1 MFFNFSDYHLLHP
14 VHMKLITKLFIQMD
28 GVDKS
33 MNDIIVWD
41 KDKQEHDR
49 ILRQVLENVR
59 EVGLKRQKEV

>member
-1 MFFNFSDYHLLHP
+1 MFFHFSDYHLVRP
-14 VHMKLITKLFIQMD
+14 VHLKWITTLFIQMD

-33 MNDIIVWD
+33 MNDIIVWG